1 MIILLIVGKP
11 DAGTA
16 FRIARRVAV
25 QGKKL
30 VILFVGAGCGIAQDA
45 EQVEALGFARLYAL
59 NTDCPDPAPGVTTVD
74 YSGWVR
80 LLEYCNKTVSWT

>member
-1 MIILLIVGKP
+1 MIILLVIGKP

-16 FRIARRVAV
+16 FRIARRVAA

-30 VILFVGAGCGIAQDA
+30 VILFVGEGCDIAQDA
-45 EQVEALGFARLYAL
+45 AKVEALDFARLYAL
-59 NTDCPDPAPGVTTVD
+59 DIDCPDPAPGITTVD
-74 YSGWVR
+74 YAGWVR